1 MCSSG
6 ASSENLFLVEKQERR
21 YRRPQGRSIGWR
33 RNRSAAQ
40 CPSERHIQRIG
51 LQFCP
56 RFALVV
62 PPGTSVGSATG
73 GSATESKGIGEYAE
87 PQSAGQTTIGRPSRP
102 RLVSHIESR
111 IRCKSMCL
119 SIDVL
124 EPEDGVVDHST
135 AEKTKIRFFARYQKI
150 GFYFFCHA
158 PCKRR
163 FDWLLSLPNHSDHW
177 LNYRGFDK

>member
-6 ASSENLFLVEKQERR
+6 ASSENLFLVEKQKRR
-21 YRRPQGRSIGWR
+21 YRRPQGRSTGWR

-102 RLVSHIESR
+102 RLVSNVESR

-135 AEKTKIRFFARYQKI
+135 ARQK
-150 GFYFFCHA
+150 
-158 PCKRR
+158 K
-163 FDWLLSLPNHSDHW
+163 
-177 LNYRGFDK
+177 